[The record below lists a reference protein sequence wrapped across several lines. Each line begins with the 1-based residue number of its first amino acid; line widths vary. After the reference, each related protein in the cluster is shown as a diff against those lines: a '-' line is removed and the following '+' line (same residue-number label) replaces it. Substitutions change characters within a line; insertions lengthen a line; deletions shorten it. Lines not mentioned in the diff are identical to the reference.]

1 MRLGIAH
8 HLGWA
13 VAVTASAD
21 HEVVDRRRIE
31 LIEPGLPAAPI
42 HHEGGPHLMH
52 RPGEPLD
59 DDALAAL
66 VADVRASVVR
76 ATSAALDELAAAV
89 PEPIVSMS
97 LRAWPADFPE
107 DIAVQRRVPYES
119 RADSVMYRQVLAEL
133 ARDRGWD
140 VHLYDAKDV
149 EARGRRASS
158 ATGRTRCC
166 TGPRASVGA
175 AVVEGPSAW
184 RSRQRSWSPD
194 RAVDPPLPS
203 DVPARW

>member
-42 HHEGGPHLMH
+42 HHVGGPHLLH
-52 RPGEPLD
+52 RSADPLD

-66 VADVRASVVR
+66 VAEVRASVVR
-76 ATSAALDELAAAV
+76 AASAALDELAVAL

-97 LRAWPADFPE
+97 LRSWPADFPR
-107 DIAVQRRVPYES
+107 DVAIQRRAPYES
-119 RADSVMYRQVLAEL
+119 RADSVMYCEVLATL
-133 ARDRGWD
+133 AHDGGWA
-140 VHLYDAKDV
+140 VHLYNAKNVEDAA
-149 EARGRRASS
+149 ARHAG
-158 ATGRTRCC
+158 
-166 TGPRASVGA
+166 
-175 AVVEGPSAW
+175 
-184 RSRQRSWSPD
+184 
-194 RAVDPPLPS
+194 
-203 DVPARW
+203 